1 MADHTYTVFAITAS
15 AIDGD
20 DPLVF
25 VGKTTQTDL
34 QAVLRYHRK
43 HNYYARPVFEEGTDI
58 CIHALDTVTGS
69 ASDAYRYV
77 LAYMRYFLETGLDVV
92 SHYKPYES
100 CLDLSS
106 ETQRILDMI
115 SDKSLDDILEP
126 SSSTTKPIPSS
137 QNSLVKKGPL
147 TSRLSIRI
155 SKREYE
161 EYCSFCQALQVS
173 QRDGLLTLL
182 AQNNS
187 AKSILAQRLQEQ
199 AQTISQQ
206 KKHIQHLDFILENG
220 SRGANA
226 DKKIVNAL
234 LLCQRG
240 IYQYIRH
247 LFNDK
252 TLPLPLPCLSW
263 KNYKLQ
269 YKDWA
274 VFESPENET
283 PFYFQLQRLCY
294 STGPNSCIFL
304 FGVNPCTGQ
313 KLRLR
318 YYDKRVYIG
327 PHPTRSPYFFEGA
340 LFLMVC
346 KRDSHGAADVLI
358 GLPIPETPLPAEQQ
372 SKHDTFESLNN
383 ILSNAMARSLQN
395 NNRW

>member
-1 MADHTYTVFAITAS
+1 MSTRTYTIFAITAT
-15 AIDGD
+15 AVDGD

-58 CIHALDTVTGS
+58 CIHVLDTVTGS

-106 ETQRILDMI
+106 ETQRIFDMV

-126 SSSTTKPIPSS
+126 SCSTTKPIPSS

-206 KKHIQHLDFILENG
+206 KKHIQHLDSILENG
-220 SRGANA
+220 SRGAKA
-226 DKKIVNAL
+226 DKRIIEAL
-234 LLCQRG
+234 LICRQG
-240 IYQYIRH
+240 VYQYIQH
-247 LFNDK
+247 LFSGK
-252 TLPLPLPCLSW
+252 TLPPPLPCYSW
-263 KNYKLQ
+263 NSFARYNNIWREYK
-269 YKDWA
+269 Y
-274 VFESPENET
+274 PTHNT
-283 PFYFQLQRLCY
+283 PFHFQLQHLCY
-294 STGPNSCIFL
+294 GKGPNACIFL
-304 FGVNPCTGQ
+304 FGIDPCTEE

-318 YYDKRVYIG
+318 FYDKREYIG
-327 PHPTRSPYFFEGA
+327 PRPHRSPFFYEGA
-340 LFLMVC
+340 CLLVVC
-346 KRDSHGAADVLI
+346 KQDERGTADMLL
-358 GLPIPETPLPAEQQ
+358 GLPIPETTTEPLETA
-372 SKHDTFESLNN
+372 SDDTPRSLNA
-383 ILSNAMARSLQN
+383 ILSNAISRSHQ
-395 NNRW
+395 

>member
-1 MADHTYTVFAITAS
+1 MSTRTYTIFAITAS

-69 ASDAYRYV
+69 ASEAYRYV
-77 LAYMRYFLETGLDVV
+77 LAYMRFLFEYDLDVI
-92 SHYKPYES
+92 SHHKPFEA
-100 CLDLSS
+100 CLDLSN
-106 ETQRILDMI
+106 ETQKIFSRI
-115 SDKSLDDILEP
+115 STQSVDDILGT
-126 SSSTTKPIPSS
+126 SNSTTKSTPS
-137 QNSLVKKGPL
+137 NKKPLVKKDPL

-161 EYCSFCQALQVS
+161 EYCSFCQAQQVS
-173 QRDGLLTLL
+173 QRDGLLMLL

-187 AKSILAQRLQEQ
+187 AELILSQRLQEQ

-206 KKHIQHLDFILENG
+206 RQRIQHLNSILENG

-226 DKKIVNAL
+226 DKNIVNSL
-234 LLCQRG
+234 LICQRG

-252 TLPLPLPCLSW
+252 TFPPPLPCLSW
-263 KNYKLQ
+263 NNYKLQ

-358 GLPIPETPLPAEQQ
+358 GLPIPEIPLPAEQL
-372 SKHDTFESLNN
+372 SKHNTFESLNN
-383 ILSNAMARSLQN
+383 ILSNAITRSLQN
-395 NNRW
+395 NNCW